1 MVTEVKF
8 SNTYNTDLDLKV
20 TNNGRDNYCLTIGK
34 KSYISEMHVD
44 SGAERS
50 HITIGRYT
58 SIATRVVVEVGLNH
72 NHHLVSTFPFR
83 DFDPGIDSSHTDINH
98 YYENNHYHL
107 IIGSDVWIGEGV
119 QILGGVHIGDGAVI
133 GMGAVVTKDVP
144 AYAVVVGN
152 PARVVKYRFSEDTIR
167 RLEQIRWWNWDDQ
180 LIQERLPEMDDPESF
195 ARKYYLEIDQKS
207 SGSEFTELM
216 DALRESGKKIFYFV
230 FDCNAPQ
237 PIWDKVLFAFK
248 KSYEKNNDQILIINT
263 LESDKSNLSFVAVE
277 PIFDRLLSEC
287 EGMMRVTDT
296 TDIFSHS
303 DVYVAGN
310 DVRSIPY
317 LDQAAAEGKEV
328 RSASDWQSGLFEAPA
343 VNDYEEDRDKL
354 KILEN
359 EIYVKRIYLNYKLI
373 VTNALNEKNYETAM
387 TAIAACSNMLYF
399 WNQTFTDDFL
409 EEAIAQIAEE
419 TMPDEIKEL
428 NAKDTGS
435 VLFYDNFGL
444 DTRGLAL
451 IYVKALAASG
461 RKLVYLTSEQ
471 GNGKQPEI
479 DKVLDT
485 CPNAEKLYFSGANG
499 SLEKLRLLQQI
510 LASKR
515 PNHAFLY
522 TTPDDAAG
530 VAVFM
535 QMSGKVIRYQI
546 NLTDHAFWLGRN
558 AFDKCVEFRNF
569 GASISLLHRKIPR
582 DKLVVLP
589 YYPLIDEDATFQGF
603 PFDAEGKKVIF
614 SGGSIYKTMDKDLT
628 YYHMVADILTDND
641 DTVFLYAGFGDYTHL
656 KRLQQ
661 DFPER
666 VYIIAE
672 RTDLYQILKHST
684 LYLNTYPL
692 GGGLMTQY
700 AAVSGTIPVTLS
712 DDSGFLDDFLMEQDK
727 RQIIYDSVDELK
739 KDVKKLLSDAEYRK
753 SREKL
758 LENSVIS
765 EQRFRDELE
774 TLISNGNTSISI
786 SIYEKELRQFR
797 EYYKQN
803 FPKEK
808 F

>member
-1 MVTEVKF
+1 MVTEIKF

-20 TNNGRDNYCLTIGK
+20 TNNGRDCYCLTIGK

-180 LIQERLPEMDDPESF
+180 LIQERLPEMDDPENF
-195 ARKYYLEIDQKS
+195 ARKYYLETDQKS
-207 SGSEFTELM
+207 SGSEFTDLM

-296 TDIFSHS
+296 TEIFSHS

-343 VNDYEEDRDKL
+343 VNDYEEDRAKL
-354 KILEN
+354 KELEN
-359 EIYVKRIYLNYKLI
+359 E
-373 VTNALNEKNYETAM
+373 
-387 TAIAACSNMLYF
+387 
-399 WNQTFTDDFL
+399 
-409 EEAIAQIAEE
+409 
-419 TMPDEIKEL
+419 
-428 NAKDTGS
+428 
-435 VLFYDNFGL
+435 
-444 DTRGLAL
+444 
-451 IYVKALAASG
+451 
-461 RKLVYLTSEQ
+461 
-471 GNGKQPEI
+471 
-479 DKVLDT
+479 
-485 CPNAEKLYFSGANG
+485 
-499 SLEKLRLLQQI
+499 
-510 LASKR
+510 
-515 PNHAFLY
+515 
-522 TTPDDAAG
+522 
-530 VAVFM
+530 
-535 QMSGKVIRYQI
+535 
-546 NLTDHAFWLGRN
+546 
-558 AFDKCVEFRNF
+558 
-569 GASISLLHRKIPR
+569 
-582 DKLVVLP
+582 
-589 YYPLIDEDATFQGF
+589 
-603 PFDAEGKKVIF
+603 
-614 SGGSIYKTMDKDLT
+614 
-628 YYHMVADILTDND
+628 
-641 DTVFLYAGFGDYTHL
+641 
-656 KRLQQ
+656 
-661 DFPER
+661 
-666 VYIIAE
+666 
-672 RTDLYQILKHST
+672 
-684 LYLNTYPL
+684 
-692 GGGLMTQY
+692 
-700 AAVSGTIPVTLS
+700 
-712 DDSGFLDDFLMEQDK
+712 
-727 RQIIYDSVDELK
+727 
-739 KDVKKLLSDAEYRK
+739 
-753 SREKL
+753 
-758 LENSVIS
+758 
-765 EQRFRDELE
+765 
-774 TLISNGNTSISI
+774 
-786 SIYEKELRQFR
+786 IYEKELRQFK

-803 FPKEK
+803 FPKENSSMQDNRDNLLEQGRAEQSGDQHAGIRMEELSPSFDDEANIFLADCDDDHYNILFIGNSITRHGITSYWWSDGRGMAATSQNTDYVHQTESLLADK
-808 F
+808 LEELKPGAKSINGYAFNYSVWETNAHDRAQTYPVMDKYMTEGGGLDVVVLQLGENVSDASENGSTYESDYAELIQHIKDKAPNARIITVGDFWADDTKDAVKKSAAEETGVTYVDLAEIQDDINYEAGIGTMVEGDDGKEHEIEHSGVAMYPGDTGMKWIAKKIVEAIEK